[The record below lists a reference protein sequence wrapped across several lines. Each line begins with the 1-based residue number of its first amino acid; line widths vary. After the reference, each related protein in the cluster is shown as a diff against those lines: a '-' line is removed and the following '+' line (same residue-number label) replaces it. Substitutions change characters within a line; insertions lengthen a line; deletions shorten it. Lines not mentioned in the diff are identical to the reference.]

1 MPMRV
6 KPTDGWTL
14 GHVVVV
20 GLLAI
25 GVAALV
31 IANPPGLL
39 IANAFGSRTTN
50 PKVSASTAA
59 FGQSGQVRLQVRMPG
74 ESFDFPLDV
83 SGTDQPPNYLWVRA
97 EDSSAV
103 IEPHPMRGTT
113 VKAPAVAGMY
123 RLAVVNE
130 SGRQIV
136 DSVLV
141 AVLVP
146 FSTKMGATLNGYK
159 IGRYRWERLGGDAAP
174 PPVGFLQVLP
184 EDVDMEISTHLRL
197 GVFVT
202 HDDQDVWPKYVA
214 LDPRILDKVELV
226 LGELGV
232 KDFEMPM
239 DVSSG
244 FRTPLYNRTVPRAA
258 GDSRHQ
264 YGDAAD
270 LAIDVNGDG
279 KVTYADA
286 VAVARA
292 VERVEQRH
300 PELVGGLG
308 LYGNR
313 GTSPYVH
320 IDVRGKPSRWRG

>member
-1 MPMRV
+1 MRLT
-6 KPTDGWTL
+6 PTDGWTL
-14 GHVVVV
+14 GRVVVV
-20 GLLAI
+20 GLLAV

-31 IANPPGLL
+31 IANPPSLL
-39 IANAFGSRTTN
+39 IATAFGSRKTDPKIVTASNAFGS
-50 PKVSASTAA
+50 
-59 FGQSGQVRLQVRMPG
+59 SGQVRLQVRMPG
-74 ESFDFPLDV
+74 ELFDFPLDMGGADA
-83 SGTDQPPNYLWVRA
+83 SPPYVWVKA

-103 IEPHPMRGTT
+103 IEPHSMVGTT
-113 VKAPAVAGMY
+113 VKAPAIPGLY
-123 RLAVVNE
+123 RLALMTAT
-130 SGRQIV
+130 GRRVI
-136 DSVLV
+136 DSILV
-141 AVLVP
+141 GVLVP
-146 FSTKMGATLNGYK
+146 FSTKMGGTLNGYK

-174 PPVGFLQVLP
+174 PPVGFLQVLA
-184 EDVDMEISTHLRL
+184 EDIDIPVSTHLRL

-202 HDDQDVWPKYVA
+202 HDQQDVWPKYIA
-214 LDPRILDKVELV
+214 LDPRILDKIELV
-226 LGELGV
+226 LADLGV
-232 KDFEMPM
+232 RDFEMPM

-270 LAIDVNGDG
+270 LAIDVDGDG
-279 KVTYADA
+279 RVTFADA
-286 VAVARA
+286 IAVARS
-292 VERVEQRH
+292 VERVEHRH